1 MKVTDNLKND
11 ISNAPEWFFKSIES
25 QVKKKKIT
33 SADHA
38 ISYQTWGNKKHK
50 NILFFIHGT
59 GAHMRWWDPIAP
71 QFSKDSYVIAID
83 LPGMGDSTHR
93 ENYSFASFAE
103 AIIDILNHEELLELD
118 KSIIF
123 VGHSLGGHV
132 AGFVASEHPK
142 IVDYLVMIDTP
153 IRPPD
158 YDYAKHKSTG
168 PLRMIKYYKDKESII
183 NRFRLMPAQE
193 CENDWYLRYIAEHS
207 IYQTNKGWRWK
218 FDDTL
223 FWKLGRLSEYKF
235 NIQCPALYIYGGN
248 SMLLGSKILTFMEKE
263 FEKVMDFIEVPGAA
277 HHVPLDKPLEIV
289 AIIKSTISKW
299 ENRE

>member
-1 MKVTDNLKND
+1 M
-11 ISNAPEWFFKSIES
+11 
-25 QVKKKKIT
+25 
-33 SADHA
+33 
-38 ISYQTWGNKKHK
+38 
-50 NILFFIHGT
+50 
-59 GAHMRWWDPIAP
+59 
-71 QFSKDSYVIAID
+71 
-83 LPGMGDSTHR
+83 
-93 ENYSFASFAE
+93 
-103 AIIDILNHEELLELD
+103 
-118 KSIIF
+118 
-123 VGHSLGGHV
+123 
-132 AGFVASEHPK
+132 AGFVASEHPR

-168 PLRMIKYYKDKESII
+168 PLRMIKYYEDKESII

-235 NIQCPALYIYGGN
+235 NIQCSALYIYGGN

-263 FEKVMDFIEVPGAA
+263 FEKVMDFVEVPGAA

-299 ENRE
+299 ENK